1 MSKKN
6 LQGKDYWRSLDQ
18 LAETPEFRKYL
29 ENEFPEGIGE
39 DNTFSRR
46 NFIALMG
53 ASMALG
59 GLLGGCR
66 RPIEKIIPYV
76 IPPEE
81 IVPGVANRYATT
93 MPFSNSA
100 YGLIVESHEGRPT
113 KIEGNPDHPSTM
125 GMSNV
130 FLQASILGLY
140 DPDRS
145 RAVLHDGEEAE
156 WAEFAEFWNGQN
168 EKFSKNRGEGLA
180 VLSEPFS
187 SPTLARLAGQFKRK
201 FPKAKWVA
209 YEPAGDENIYEGV
222 KIASGKALRPVYH
235 YNKAKVIL
243 SLDSDFLY
251 SEAENITAAKGY
263 ADGRRLKSEK
273 DDMNRLYMVESG
285 FSVTGGMADHR
296 MRLRGKLVGS
306 FAAALIRELG
316 AQGVRIDSIFPN
328 ISFITAPEFDR
339 KWIKTLARDLIDNK
353 GKSLVVAG
361 NRQPAG
367 VHAMVYAI
375 NYALGNNGN
384 TVEYYSMNDS
394 LISNRAEFASLTDD
408 MQEGRIDTLIILGG
422 NPVYDAYSDLGFE
435 SAMKKVENKVHLG
448 SHADETSQDANWH
461 IPQTHY
467 LENWGDAVSAHR
479 IKSVVQPMIAPL
491 YDGHSVYELAN
502 LIAMGEDKSGYDIVR
517 ETWGGIIKS
526 DFEKNW
532 NRVLHDGLYK
542 DQKSSAKK
550 AGLNS
555 GSIKNHLKKNISSY
569 HSVLGDDIEISFAV
583 SPAVYDGRYA
593 NNGWLQEL
601 PDPITKLAWDNAAL
615 ISHNTAEKLDVN
627 NEDLIEIEYRG
638 KKIEA
643 PVWVVPGHVDNSIIL
658 TLGYGRKSCG
668 KIGDD
673 VGYNAYHL
681 RNSDAPAFDTGVSI
695 NKTGSKYK
703 LASTQDHS
711 SMEGRPIVREAT
723 LEEYRDHPAFAP
735 DMVEHP
741 PLKNLWD
748 DHSYEEG
755 YQWGMTIDL
764 NSCIGCNACTI
775 ACQSENNIPIVGK
788 DQVSLGREMHWIRL
802 DRYFTGDVE
811 NPEMVHQPVACQ
823 HCENA
828 PCEQVCPVAA
838 TVHDKEGLN
847 TMVYNRCIGTRY
859 CSNNCPYKV
868 RRFNYFNLTK
878 DTPESMKMAQNPDVT
893 VRSRGVMEKCTYCIQ
908 RISEAKIKAKA
919 DGKSVADGEI
929 VTACQQ
935 ACPTNAIVF
944 GNINDPESEVSK
956 IKSQNR
962 NYELLKE
969 LNVRPRT
976 SFLARVRNPNPEL
989 ANSKTETS
997 H

>member
-1 MSKKN
+1 MSNKN

-39 DNTFSRR
+39 DNSFSRR

-93 MPFSNSA
+93 MPFGNSA

-145 RAVLHDGEEAE
+145 KTVLHDGKEAD
-156 WAEFAEFWNGQN
+156 WVEFAEFWNGQYQ
-168 EKFSKNRGEGLA
+168 KFSKNRGEGLA

-187 SPTLARLAGQFKRK
+187 SSTLARLAGQFKRK

-209 YEPAGDENIYEGV
+209 YEPIGDENIYEGV
-222 KIASGKALRPVYH
+222 KIASGKVLRPVYH
-235 YNKAKVIL
+235 YNKSRVIL
-243 SLDSDFLY
+243 SLDSDFLF
-251 SEAENITAAKGY
+251 SEAENITAAMGY
-263 ADGRRLKSEK
+263 ADGRRLKTEK

-316 AQGVRIDSIFPN
+316 ARGVKIDGIFPD
-328 ISFITAPEFDR
+328 ISFFTAPEFNR
-339 KWIKTLARDLIDNK
+339 KWIKALAKDLIDNK

-367 VHAMVYAI
+367 VHALVYAI

-384 TVEYYSMNDS
+384 TVEYHSMNDS
-394 LISNRAEFASLTDD
+394 LTSKRSEFASFANE
-408 MQEGRIDTLIILGG
+408 MQEGRINTLVILGG
-422 NPVYDAYSDLGFE
+422 NPVYNAYSDLGFK
-435 SAMKKVENKVHLG
+435 SALKKVENRVHLG
-448 SHADETSQDANWH
+448 SHVDETSKELNWH

-467 LENWGDAVSAHR
+467 LENWGDAVSAHGIR
-479 IKSVVQPMIAPL
+479 SVVQPMIAPL

-502 LIAMGEDKSGYDIVR
+502 LIATAEDKTGYNIIR

-532 NRVLHDGLYK
+532 NRVLHDGLFK
-542 DQKSSAKK
+542 DQKSLAKK

-569 HSVLGDDIEISFAV
+569 HAVLGDDIEIVFAV

-615 ISHNTAEKLDVN
+615 ISHNTADKLEVN

-643 PVWVVPGHVDNSIIL
+643 PVWVVPGHADNAITL

-668 KIGDD
+668 RIGDD
-673 VGYNAYHL
+673 VGHNAYLL
-681 RNSDAPAFDTGVSI
+681 RNSDAPVFDTGVVI
-695 NKTGSKYK
+695 NKTGRKYK

-723 LEEYRDHPAFAP
+723 LKEYRDHPEFAP
-735 DMVEHP
+735 AMVEHP

-748 DHSYEEG
+748 EHSYEEG

-802 DRYFTGDVE
+802 DRYFIGDVDD
-811 NPEMVHQPVACQ
+811 PEMVHQPVACQ

-847 TMVYNRCIGTRY
+847 TMVYNRCVGTRY

-868 RRFNYFNLTK
+868 RRFNFFNFTK
-878 DTPESMKMAQNPDVT
+878 DTSESMKMAQNPDVT
-893 VRSRGVMEKCTYCIQ
+893 VRSRGVMEKCTYCVQ
-908 RISEAKIKAKA
+908 RISEAKINAKA
-919 DGKSVADGEI
+919 DGRPVADGEI

-989 ANSKTETS
+989 KDSKKETS
-997 H
+997 L